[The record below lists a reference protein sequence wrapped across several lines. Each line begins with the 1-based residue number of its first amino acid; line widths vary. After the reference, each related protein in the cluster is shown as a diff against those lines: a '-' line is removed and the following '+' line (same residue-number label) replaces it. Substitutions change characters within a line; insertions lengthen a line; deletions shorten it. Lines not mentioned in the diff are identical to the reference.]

1 MCIHVYPL
9 FATRTLSGVTYMIFE
24 EDSSSVSVYEPITLF
39 ALKPLL
45 ADCFQVVVVTKL
57 GFESPIAE

>member
-9 FATRTLSGVTYMIFE
+9 FTTRTFSGVTYVILKA
-24 EDSSSVSVYEPITLF
+24 DVPSVSDYESVTFL

-45 ADCFQVVVVTKL
+45 ADCFQMVVVTKL
-57 GFESPIAE
+57 GFESPIA